1 MSCLSLF
8 QPSAPLFLQAVMFIA
23 KKEPIEDGVLIDPKS
38 PLGQCRLQGFTSG
51 LFLTFFFFPYILK
64 TLGRSPPHPLLSLWG
79 MLLYLMG
86 FEAPCSH

>member
-8 QPSAPLFLQAVMFIA
+8 QPSAPLFFQAVMFIA

-51 LFLTFFFFPYILK
+51 LFLTFFFF
-64 TLGRSPPHPLLSLWG
+64 S
-79 MLLYLMG
+79 LYLKNPREISPTPFIVSLGDAVVSDG
-86 FEAPCSH
+86 F